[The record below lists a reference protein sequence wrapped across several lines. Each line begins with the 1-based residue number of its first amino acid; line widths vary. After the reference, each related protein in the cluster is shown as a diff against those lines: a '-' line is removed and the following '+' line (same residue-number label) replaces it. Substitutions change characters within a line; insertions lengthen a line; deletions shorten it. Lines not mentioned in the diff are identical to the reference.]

1 MVHSDASETIGEGI
15 VATRSF
21 SCKPYGGQPYS
32 DYYHKIS
39 TYVAMISTHAEQV
52 APGSTAQTYAVTE
65 IDEPDIPFRYLDNAS
80 GLSGISGMTER
91 LAGQKIGI
99 IGLGGTGSYLLDLI
113 AKTAVSEIHLF
124 DGDELIQHNAFRCPG
139 AVSVESLR
147 ERLKKVEYYAAAFAP
162 LRKGLIAHP
171 LFITVQ
177 NLAELDSLDF
187 VFLCI
192 DRGSAKRSIVEHL
205 EAKDKSFIDVGM
217 GVEVTDD
224 LLRGIV
230 RTTTSTPDNR
240 EDFRRSVHFAE
251 GDEDNAYTRNIQIA
265 ELNSLNA
272 CLAVI
277 KWKKLNGIYAD
288 LEGEMNS
295 NYTIDGNC
303 ISNDKS

>member
-1 MVHSDASETIGEGI
+1 
-15 VATRSF
+15 
-21 SCKPYGGQPYS
+21 
-32 DYYHKIS
+32 
-39 TYVAMISTHAEQV
+39 
-52 APGSTAQTYAVTE
+52 
-65 IDEPDIPFRYLDNAS
+65 
-80 GLSGISGMTER
+80 MTER